1 MSVSNLAQM
10 LVSEASGSEIGSDKT
25 DSTDEEEW
33 KDIEPDQEVVNF
45 ISLFDNQEF
54 TDIFAMFNYCREK
67 YGFDFLEIRQRLGL
81 DFYNSIKLVN
91 FIRAE
96 ALEGRTIS
104 SSLSKADFEDDL
116 YLKPFLENDAV
127 LYNLDD
133 LPVISGQR
141 HDPASGIK
149 EIIESQDSIL
159 EIRVSELE
167 EKLRRVE
174 GQFDSYRTSVSRI
187 LDERLQAMPSG
198 EASVSK
204 IKSKDES
211 DLDSHYFSSYAYN
224 DIHETMLKDTVR
236 TDAYRDFI
244 YHNKHLFAGKTV
256 LDVGCGTGILSMFCA
271 KAGAKHVFAVDNS
284 NIIEKARENIF
295 NNSFGDIITCIRGK
309 IEEATLPVK
318 SVDIIVSEWMGY
330 CLLYEAMLESV
341 LFARDKYLRPNGL
354 MIPSHMN
361 MWVAPIADPD
371 YIADHI
377 LFWRDVYGFDM
388 KAMQAGIHEEI
399 LILDMPPET
408 ICGEIYPFLQLDLY
422 SANVKD
428 LTFMT
433 KWKSMIC
440 KDINTLDGF
449 MIWFDSF
456 FMPNRD
462 DVVPKNSKAES
473 WPNNGNKGVA
483 FTTGPNGKPS
493 HWKQGVMLIDN
504 IKVKSGPIKAGQE
517 ILAEL
522 AFSIPE
528 KNLRGLKIS
537 MKWSINEESEKSQS
551 WELQ

>member
-1 MSVSNLAQM
+1 MSVLDSAPKLI
-10 LVSEASGSEIGSDKT
+10 SEASGSVIGSDKT

-33 KDIEPDQEVVNF
+33 KDTEPDQEVVNF
-45 ISLFDNQEF
+45 VSLFDDQEF
-54 TDIFAMFNYCREK
+54 TDIFAMFNYCREE

-96 ALEGRTIS
+96 AQKGRIIS

-127 LYNLDD
+127 LYSLDE
-133 LPVISGQR
+133 LPEISSQR
-141 HDPASGIK
+141 HDPASSVK
-149 EIIESQDSIL
+149 EIIELQDSNL
-159 EIRVSELE
+159 VIRVSELE
-167 EKLRRVE
+167 EKLKRVN
-174 GQFDSYRTSVSRI
+174 GQFDSYRTSVTRI
-187 LDERLQAMPSG
+187 LDERLQAMPSC
-198 EASVSK
+198 EASVSNTK
-204 IKSKDES
+204 NKDES
-211 DLDSHYFSSYAYN
+211 DHDSHYFSSYAYN

-236 TDAYRDFI
+236 TEAYRDFI
-244 YHNKHLFAGKTV
+244 YHNKNLFAGKTV

-271 KAGAKHVFAVDNS
+271 KAGAERVFAVDNS

-295 NNSFGDIITCIRGK
+295 NNSFGDKIICIRGK
-309 IEEATLPVK
+309 IEDVTLPVE

-361 MWVAPIADPD
+361 MWVAPVADPD
-371 YIADHI
+371 YVADHI

-388 KAMQAGIHEEI
+388 KAMQAGIHDEI
-399 LILDMPPET
+399 LILDTPPET

-428 LTFMT
+428 LTFTT
-433 KWKSMIC
+433 KWKSTLS
-440 KDINTLDGF
+440 KDIDTLDGF
-449 MIWFDSF
+449 IIWFDSF
-456 FMPNRD
+456 FMPNRN

-473 WPNNGNKGVA
+473 WPNNWDKGVA

-493 HWKQGVMLIDN
+493 HWKQAVMLIDN
-504 IKVKSGPIKAGQE
+504 IKAQSGPRKAGQE

-528 KNLRGLKIS
+528 KKFERT
-537 MKWSINEESEKSQS
+537 
-551 WELQ
+551 